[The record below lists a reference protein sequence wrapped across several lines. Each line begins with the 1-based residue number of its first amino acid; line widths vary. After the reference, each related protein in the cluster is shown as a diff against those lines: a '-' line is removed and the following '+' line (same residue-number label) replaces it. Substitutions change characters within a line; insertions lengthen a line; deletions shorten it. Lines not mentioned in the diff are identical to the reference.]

1 MGPQKVT
8 AFQLDVRLN
17 TDTLPVAE
25 LGLCSLRLMNDERW
39 PWLIL
44 VPRIAG
50 ASEAHD
56 LSDADQMRLAAETA
70 LVAKL
75 LKTATNAEKINSAAI
90 GNIVRQ
96 LHVHVI
102 ARSHG
107 DANWPGPVWGFGTK
121 ILYNADEAEKL
132 IASIRQKIESAI

>member
-50 ASEAHD
+50 ASEVHD
-56 LSDADQMRLAAETA
+56 LNHADQMQLAAETA

-102 ARSHG
+102 ARSQG

-121 ILYNADEAEKL
+121 IPYNADEAEKL